1 MSIAEVGRHSRRTL
15 TPLFV
20 LGLSVWFALSGCGS
34 APSHP
39 SASPRVSSPAA
50 TRIPA
55 ASASPSSGLVH
66 IFLILEENKSY
77 SEIVGNPAAPYI
89 NGLIKR
95 YALASDY
102 HALFH
107 PSLPNY
113 IALTSGSNH
122 GITDD
127 RSPPSAGYE
136 IAVANIAD
144 RIEASGRSWK
154 EYAESMLSPGY
165 AFNAGEYVTKHVP
178 FVYYTDILG
187 NPQRCRSHVVP
198 LTHLAG
204 DLRSV
209 TTTPDYAFITPNLY
223 NDMHDGPISAGDHW
237 LAHVVPLILGSPA
250 FRTTRSLLVVTW
262 DEDSGTADNHI
273 ATILVGNSVKP
284 GYRSGRRYD
293 HYALLHTI
301 EAAWHLAPLTSNDAH
316 APLMNEFFK

>member
-1 MSIAEVGRHSRRTL
+1 MSIVEVGHHVRC
-15 TPLFV
+15 TPAALLL
-20 LGLSVWFALSGCGS
+20 LGLIVWFPLVGCGS

-39 SASPRVSSPAA
+39 SASPSASSPAA
-50 TRIPA
+50 TSSPA
-55 ASASPSSGLVH
+55 ARTSPPSGLAH

-77 SEIVGNPAAPYI
+77 SEIVGNPTAPYI
-89 NGLIKR
+89 NSLIRR
-95 YALASDY
+95 YALATDY

-127 RSPPSAGYE
+127 RSPPSAGNE

-144 RIEASGRSWK
+144 RIEASGRSWR
-154 EYAESMLSPGY
+154 EYGESMPSPGY
-165 AFNAGEYVTKHVP
+165 AFDAGEYVTKHVP
-178 FVYYTDILG
+178 FVYYRDILG

-198 LTHLAG
+198 LTQLAR

-209 TTTPDYAFITPNLY
+209 TTTPDFAFITPNLY
-223 NDMHDGPISAGDHW
+223 DDMHDGPIAAGDRW
-237 LAHVVPLILGSPA
+237 LARTVPLILGSQA

-262 DEDSGTADNHI
+262 DEDAGTADNHI

-301 EAAWHLAPLTSNDAH
+301 EAAWHLAPLTAHDAQ
-316 APLMNEFFK
+316 APTMSEFFK